1 MKEHETVYLGGDLCL
16 LCYVYYFSFLPAFFD
31 LLILFVCIYSYVNLL
46 AKQKPALYR
55 PLQVIM
61 SWFFMWGP
69 LH

>member
-16 LCYVYYFSFLPAFFD
+16 LCYVYYFSFLSLFE
-31 LLILFVCIYSYVNLL
+31 LLILFICIFSYVNLL

>member
-1 MKEHETVYLGGDLCL
+1 MKEHETVYLGCDLCL
-16 LCYVYYFSFLPAFFD
+16 LCYVYYFSFLYVFEF
-31 LLILFVCIYSYVNLL
+31 LILFM
-46 AKQKPALYR
+46 KQKPALYR